1 MSMFNTHGELNAVS
15 DSDALSQI
23 VKFASIIERNKSAN
37 EDPAG
42 QPGFS
47 EEKKDEL
54 VRRALMTPEGK
65 VALGKAMANPIRRN
79 LDYQGIGRRVL
90 VVDPLKV
97 AA

>member
-15 DSDALSQI
+15 DRDALSQI

-37 EDPAG
+37 DAPAG

-47 EEKKDEL
+47 EEQKDEL

-65 VALGKAMANPIRRN
+65 VALGQAIN
-79 LDYQGIGRRVL
+79 
-90 VVDPLKV
+90 
-97 AA
+97 